1 MMSLLCCMRLLS
13 VSLLLLF
20 ISFSSCTSEYE
31 ERLEEAKIIQ
41 SRKILVENSL
51 FNSPSNSLILEI
63 EKLDSEI
70 FFLAKVSG
78 NKKQFLAELKEN

>member
-1 MMSLLCCMRLLS
+1 MLSLLCCMRLLS

-63 EKLDSEI
+63 EKLESEI
-70 FFLAKVSG
+70 SFLAKVSG
-78 NKKQFLAELKEN
+78 NKQQFLAELKEN

>member
-1 MMSLLCCMRLLS
+1 MSLLCCMRLLS